1 MKCGHWFKKKK
12 SRVWRPNFLNKVENK
27 ETLIMFLENQK
38 KIDIILV
45 NQKAPTLVETYER
58 LV

>member
-1 MKCGHWFKKKK
+1 
-12 SRVWRPNFLNKVENK
+12 
-27 ETLIMFLENQK
+27 MFLENQK